1 MKHMSFLDYSP
12 KLTEYC
18 ERILITLLHRIGPWR
33 SSVYLAGGLVPR
45 YLIDKEP
52 GLVGYH
58 AGTDDVDVVLDLSI
72 LAEIEAHNTFE
83 ENLASIGFNRAIAHT
98 GEESHWRW
106 TIGVSDGELIRL
118 EFLTEVA
125 GSEKFEAHSL
135 PAGGNLAAAHV
146 PHIGMVFDH
155 HEETEVTAE
164 LLFDGG
170 MATETVRYADIVS
183 FTCLKAWA
191 FDSRGERKDA
201 HDIVYCL
208 ENYDGGIEGVCKSFE
223 RALTGKH
230 EVPVRDAIRKL
241 ARRFCSLDDTE
252 GYLKDGPT
260 SVAYFEVEDNRDA
273 DAMLKRQSQIS
284 DLVEAVVKP
293 FL

>member
-1 MKHMSFLDYSP
+1 MKHMSFLDYDS

-18 ERILITLLHRIGPWR
+18 ERILITLLHRIGPWK

-45 YLIDKEP
+45 YLIGKEP

-72 LAEIEAHNTFE
+72 LSKIEAQYTLE
-83 ENLASIGFNRAIAHT
+83 ENLIAIGFDRAITHT
-98 GEESHWRW
+98 GEESPWRW
-106 TIGVSDGELIRL
+106 TIRVSDDESIRL

-125 GSEKFEAHSL
+125 GSEKFEEHSL

-146 PHIGMVFDH
+146 PHIGMIFDH

-164 LLFDGG
+164 MLFDGG

-183 FTCLKAWA
+183 FICLKTWA

-208 ENYDGGIEGVCKSFE
+208 ENYEGGTESVCKSFE
-223 RALTGKH
+223 SALAGKH
-230 EVPVRDAIRKL
+230 EVPIRDAIRKL
-241 ARRFCSLDDTE
+241 ARRFCSLDETE
-252 GYLKDGPT
+252 GYLKDGPF
-260 SVAYFEVEDNRDA
+260 SAAYFEEDIA
-273 DAMLKRQSQIS
+273 DDDEAQMRRQFQIS
-284 DLVEAVVKP
+284 KIVEEVVKP
-293 FL
+293 FI